1 MTSAPPPSGAVA
13 DPRLAGLAAFAQRRK
28 QDCRERLIAA
38 AVSRFCEASY
48 LSVSVEDIA
57 AAAGV
62 SRVTFYRHFASK
74 TALAVEVFRQASAA
88 AMPRF
93 LSLAAVE
100 VGEPEAVRRWIAE
113 LFAADRLNR
122 RLLRVFTQAAGAEPD
137 FTARAQE
144 LIGDIIAGLGQRI
157 PAFAL
162 RPDAPAERRRWLE
175 AWLLIYEILDQ
186 SNHAA
191 LESGVASDPLVIDIL
206 TVRFDAFM
214 GSAERAA

>member
-1 MTSAPPPSGAVA
+1 MPRAGEIRSQAPEAAPAA
-13 DPRLAGLAAFAQRRK
+13 DPRLAGLADFARRRK

-38 AVSRFCEASY
+38 AVSQFCAAGY

-62 SRVTFYRHFASK
+62 SRVTFYRHFSGKA
-74 TALAVEVFRQASAA
+74 ALAVEVFREASAA

-93 LSLAAVE
+93 LSLAAVD
-100 VGEPEAVRRWIAE
+100 VGAPGAVRRWIGE
-113 LFAADRLNR
+113 LFALDRLNR

-144 LIGDIIAGLGQRI
+144 LIGEIIAALGQRI
-157 PAFAL
+157 PAFAV
-162 RPDAPAERRRWLE
+162 RPDIPAERRRWLE
-175 AWLLIYEILDQ
+175 AWLLIFEILDQ

-191 LESGVASDPLVIDIL
+191 LGPASPA
-206 TVRFDAFM
+206 TRW
-214 GSAERAA
+214 